1 MSRKALIA
9 TSVLVM
15 LSACATTQ
23 MPATSQHYD
32 PSDSAR
38 IRLFGQNGTPS
49 IMTVQMPDNK
59 TVEVNVGG
67 GVGDAFGSLLGTVKS
82 ESIGISETENTR
94 NLQQG
99 GGLLSKVFYREFVI
113 PAGREVQVKNAF
125 IGLTN
130 VNHNPGSGL
139 TMIQKQGNCSSQ
151 IVTFVPEAGKDYEVG
166 SYKNGPQCSVMVF
179 EIQKQNGT
187 SELRP
192 VEIK

>member
-1 MSRKALIA
+1 MSRKTLITTAALM
-9 TSVLVM
+9 M

-23 MPATSQHYD
+23 LPATSQRYD

-49 IMTVQMPDNK
+49 IMTVQLQENK
-59 TVEVNVGG
+59 KVEVNVGG
-67 GVGDAFGSLLGTVKS
+67 GVGDAFGSLLGTVKN
-82 ESIGISETENTR
+82 ESIGISQTENTR

-130 VNHNPGSGL
+130 VNHNPGTGL

-151 IVTFVPEAGKDYEVG
+151 VVAFVPEAGKDYEVG

-179 EIQKQNGT
+179 EIRNRGGE
-187 SELRP
+187 SVLSP